1 MVLVLLQY
9 VRCLSVRLLLLL
21 MPLLGCF
28 SGAINAATIDT
39 TAAEPLVLD
48 GTQERYEL
56 GYYLDTLEDKQGQWS
71 FDDVTSSLVAQ
82 EFIRSESV
90 APSFGFTSSVIWV
103 RFQLKNTQPIRQ
115 SLLLQIDFPLLERIR
130 LFTPESTGF
139 SIRNRGIAF
148 PFDHRNNN
156 HRTHVFEIDV
166 EPGSTATYY
175 MKVDGDETIQLPL
188 VLWEPKALAQHEAYE
203 QYGLGVYFGIII
215 VMCFYNFFLFL
226 FVRDISYLYYVI
238 YITFFGLF
246 TLSQNGLA
254 FQFLWPNSIY
264 LAKWFNP
271 IGCGVVLIA
280 VVFFSR
286 HFLQTKLYSPIA
298 DKLLKYE
305 LMLVGLIYGGVVF
318 SEFQFSASM
327 SGALSMLVIAT
338 IIAASF
344 NCLRQ
349 GYLPARYFLIAF
361 SAVIA
366 GAVLYALK
374 SFGLVP
380 SNFITTYSIQIGS
393 SLEIVLLSLGLA
405 SRTNTLKQEKQ
416 FAEQNALE
424 AALSANR
431 LKDSFMSTITHE
443 LLTPINGI
451 QLSLSLLENEVRED
465 ERKEFLATANDST
478 RHLLGL
484 VESMFAFSEARRGT
498 MKLEH
503 KKLDF
508 HALVLGIV
516 EQFESVVDKEK
527 VSIVLDWEKITP
539 HWIWGDKNKL
549 TMIVSQLMKN
559 ACIYTGA
566 GEIILRCTIS
576 NNTSAGAFVSDN
588 KGSDILTLSI
598 ADTGIGI
605 SQDIQSKIFEE
616 FTQAD
621 NTIQRKYGGMGIGL
635 SIIKDILSLMNG
647 TLELESEPNKGA
659 VFTLKIPIEVLNGCD
674 IVPLDINKVYGVRG
688 RHSKQEKIL
697 VVEDNPVNMKLLCKV
712 LEKANYLPLKAIQGE
727 EALELLQEN
736 SDVVAVL
743 MDCQMPVMDG
753 FEATKRIRQ
762 LDQFRELPIIA
773 VTANISESDQQRCRD
788 VGMSDYLAK
797 PVKGSFILALL
808 TKWIGT

>member
-1 MVLVLLQY
+1 M
-9 VRCLSVRLLLLL
+9 
-21 MPLLGCF
+21 GCF
-28 SGAINAATIDT
+28 SGATIGATIGT
-39 TAAEPLVLD
+39 TAEPLLLD
-48 GTQERYEL
+48 GTQGRYEL

-71 FDDVTSSLVAQ
+71 LGDVTSSLFAE
-82 EFIRSESV
+82 EFIRSDSV

-103 RFQLKNTQPIRQ
+103 RFQLKNTLPVSQL
-115 SLLLQIDFPLLERIR
+115 LLLQIDFPLLERIK

-148 PFDHRNNN
+148 PFSHRNNN
-156 HRTHVFEIDV
+156 HRTHVFEINV
-166 EPGSTATYY
+166 EPDSTATYY
-175 MKVDGDETIQLPL
+175 MRVDGDETIQLPL
-188 VLWEPKALAQHEAYE
+188 VVWEPKALAQHEMYE

-215 VMCFYNFFLFL
+215 VMCLYNFFLFV

-254 FQFLWPNSIY
+254 FQFLWPDSVY

-271 IGCGVVLIA
+271 IGCGIVLTS
-280 VVFFSR
+280 VLFFAR
-286 HFLQTKLYSPIA
+286 NFLQTALYSPFV
-298 DKLLKYE
+298 DKLLIFE
-305 LMLVGLIYGGVVF
+305 AMLTGLIYVGVGV
-318 SEFQFSASM
+318 SQYQYSASM
-327 SGALSMLVIAT
+327 AGGLSMLVVVT
-338 IIAASF
+338 IIAASVH
-344 NCLRQ
+344 CLRQ

-361 SAVIA
+361 SSVIVGVILFA
-366 GAVLYALK
+366 GK
-374 SFGLVP
+374 SFGLLP
-380 SNFITTYSIQIGS
+380 ANFVTTYSIQIGS
-393 SLEIVLLSLGLA
+393 SLEIILLSLGLA
-405 SRTNTLKQEKQ
+405 SRINTLKQEKQ
-416 FAEQNALE
+416 FAEQSALE

-451 QLSLSLLENEVRED
+451 QLSLSLLEKEVRED

-484 VESMFAFSEARRGT
+484 VESMFAFSEARRGA

-527 VSIVLDWEKITP
+527 VSIVLDWEKTTP
-539 HWIWGDKNKL
+539 HWIWGDRNKL
-549 TMIVSQLMKN
+549 SMIVSQLMKN
-559 ACIYTGA
+559 ACIYTSE

-576 NNTSAGAFVSDN
+576 NDGTPN
-588 KGSDILTLSI
+588 KRNDILTLSI

-621 NTIQRKYGGMGIGL
+621 NSIKRKYGGMGIGL
-635 SIIKDILSLMNG
+635 SIIKDILNLMNG
-647 TLELESEPNKGA
+647 TLELESEPKKGA

-712 LEKANYLPLKAIQGE
+712 LEKANYLPLKAVQGE
-727 EALELLQEN
+727 EALKLLQEN
-736 SDVVAVL
+736 LDVVAVL

-797 PVKGSFILALL
+797 PVKGPLILSVL

>member
-1 MVLVLLQY
+1 MLVLFQY

-21 MPLLGCF
+21 APLFGCF
-28 SGAINAATIDT
+28 SGAIT
-39 TAAEPLVLD
+39 AEPMLLD

-71 FDDVTSSLVAQ
+71 LDDVTSSLVAE
-82 EFIRSESV
+82 EFIRSDSV
-90 APSFGFTSSVIWV
+90 APSFGFTSSVIWA
-103 RFQLKNTQPIRQ
+103 RFQLKNTQNSPQ
-115 SLLLQIDFPLLERIR
+115 TLLLQIDFPLLERVQ
-130 LFTPESTGF
+130 LFTPEVTGY
-139 SIRNRGIAF
+139 SVRSRGIAF
-148 PFDHRNNN
+148 PFSHRNNN
-156 HRTHVFEIDV
+156 HRTHVFEINI
-166 EPGSTATYY
+166 EPNSTATYY
-175 MKVDGDETIQLPL
+175 MKVDGDETIQLP
-188 VLWEPKALAQHEAYE
+188 VHLWEPEALAQHETYE

-215 VMCFYNFFLFL
+215 VMCFYNFFLFV
-226 FVRDISYLYYVI
+226 FVRDVSYLYYVI

-254 FQFLWPNSIY
+254 FQFLWPDSVY

-271 IGCGVVLIA
+271 IGCGVVLIS
-280 VVFFSR
+280 VLFFAR
-286 HFLQTKLYSPIA
+286 NFLQTTVYSPFI
-298 DKLLKYE
+298 DKLLIFE
-305 LMLVGLIYGGVVF
+305 AMLTGLIYVGVGV
-318 SEFQFSASM
+318 SQYQYSASM
-327 SGALSMLVIAT
+327 AGGLSMLVVVT

-344 NCLRQ
+344 HCLRQ

-361 SAVIA
+361 ASVIA
-366 GAVLYALK
+366 GVILFALK
-374 SFGLVP
+374 SFGLAP
-380 SNFITTYSIQIGS
+380 ANFVTTYSIQIGS
-393 SLEIVLLSLGLA
+393 SLEIILLSLGLA
-405 SRTNTLKQEKQ
+405 SRINTLKQEKL
-416 FAEQNALE
+416 FAEKNALE

-431 LKDSFMSTITHE
+431 LKDNFMSTITHE

-508 HALVLGIV
+508 HALVFGIV

-527 VSIVLDWEKITP
+527 VSIVLNWEKTTP

-559 ACIYTGA
+559 ACIYTSD
-566 GEIILRCTIS
+566 GEIILGCTIS
-576 NNTSAGAFVSDN
+576 NDGSSNNATSN
-588 KGSDILTLSI
+588 KRNDILTLSI

-621 NTIQRKYGGMGIGL
+621 NSIKRKYGGMGIGL

-647 TLELESEPNKGA
+647 TLELESEPKKGA

-697 VVEDNPVNMKLLCKV
+697 VVEDNSVNMKLLCKV

-727 EALELLQEN
+727 EALELLQKN

-797 PVKGSFILALL
+797 PVKGPFILSVL